1 MSRVYLTIK
10 GYEKIRSQLERLQ
23 TEERPSAI
31 IAIAEARE
39 YGDLSENAEYHAAK
53 ERQEF
58 IENKIIE
65 LQEKLVYSEIIDE
78 SRMPKDKAYLGAKVT
93 LKDKKTGKEIQYTLV
108 STEEA
113 DFEQKKIST
122 QSLVGRAILGKGI
135 GDQVEAKVPIG
146 TLKYEILAITRD

>member
-1 MSRVYLTIK
+1 MSRIYLTIA
-10 GYEKIRSQLERLQ
+10 GYEKIRSELERLQ
-23 TEERPSAI
+23 TRERPSVI
-31 IAIAEARE
+31 KAIAEARE

-58 IENKIIE
+58 IENKIME
-65 LQEKLVYSEIIDE
+65 LQEKLVHSEIIDE

-93 LKDKKTGKEIQYTLV
+93 LKDKKTGEEIQYTLV

-113 DFEQKKIST
+113 DFEQNKIST
-122 QSLVGRAILGKGI
+122 QSLVGRAILGKSI
-135 GDQVEAKVPIG
+135 GDQVEARVPVG

>member
-1 MSRVYLTIK
+1 MSRIYLTIA
-10 GYEKIRSQLERLQ
+10 GYEKIRSELERLQ
-23 TEERPSAI
+23 TKERPSVI
-31 IAIAEARE
+31 KAIAEARE

-58 IENKIIE
+58 IENKIME
-65 LQEKLVYSEIIDE
+65 LQEQLVHSEIIDE

-93 LKDKKTGKEIQYTLV
+93 LKDKKTGEEIQYTLV

-113 DFEQKKIST
+113 DFEQNKIST
-122 QSLVGRAILGKGI
+122 QSLVGRAILGKRI
-135 GDQVEAKVPIG
+135 GDQVEARVPVG

>member
-31 IAIAEARE
+31 KAIAEARE

-58 IENKIIE
+58 IENKIME

>member
-31 IAIAEARE
+31 KAIAEARE